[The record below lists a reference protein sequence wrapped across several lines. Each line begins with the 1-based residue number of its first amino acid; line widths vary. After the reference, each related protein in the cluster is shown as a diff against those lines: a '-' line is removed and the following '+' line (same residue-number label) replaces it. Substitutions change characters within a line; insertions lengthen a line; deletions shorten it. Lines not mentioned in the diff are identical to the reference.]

1 MKVRIRFHKNQS
13 AFRHLLGELDF
24 ERDIFFPIY
33 TLHIDRLEVDQ
44 FLLRNFNS
52 INQIFKNQFIR
63 KDNQLILIGD
73 LNFFNSFVEEIK
85 TFDAGLASDIK
96 NYLDKF
102 QKSSSFRYEIG
113 NRIFNSENKYV
124 MGILNVTPDSFF
136 DGGKFLSTM
145 ELKERI
151 DEFIDSGVDIIDIGG
166 ESTRPGSEPID
177 AEEELK
183 RILPAVEYAL
193 SKNLIVSID
202 TYKSKVAQKC
212 LELGVQIINDI
223 SGLKFD
229 PEMADVC
236 ANYHATAILM
246 HIRGTPKNMQ
256 VNPFYSDTMA
266 EIFDELNES
275 IKIGL
280 SKGIKRI
287 IVDPGIGF
295 GKRLFDN
302 FEILNRIEELKFL
315 GYPILIGASRKS
327 FIGRLLNLEVQD
339 RLTGTIV
346 ANAVSLYAG
355 ANFIRV
361 HDYSEAIQTKKL
373 IEAILHPQKLL

>member
-1 MKVRIRFHKNQS
+1 MKVRIRFHKNQMV
-13 AFRHLLGELDF
+13 FQHLLGGFDF
-24 ERDIFFPIY
+24 ERDIFFPTY
-33 TLHIDRLEVDQ
+33 TLHIDQLDVEH
-44 FLLRNFNS
+44 FLLRNFDS
-52 INQIFKNQFIR
+52 ISQVFKKQFIR

-73 LNFFNSFVEEIK
+73 LNLFNSFFEEIK
-85 TFDAGLASDIK
+85 TFDEGVASIIK
-96 NYLDKF
+96 DYLDKY
-102 QKSSSFRYEIG
+102 QKSNSFEYKIG
-113 NRIFNSENKYV
+113 NRIFNGKKKYV
-124 MGILNVTPDSFF
+124 IGILNVTPDSFF

-145 ELKERI
+145 ELTKRI

-177 AEEELK
+177 ADEELK

-212 LELGVQIINDI
+212 SELGAQIINDI
-223 SGLKFD
+223 SGFQFD

-236 ANYHATAILM
+236 ANYNATVILM
-246 HIRGTPKNMQ
+246 HIRRTPKDMQ

-266 EIFDELNES
+266 EIFDELNVS
-275 IKIGL
+275 IKIAL
-280 SKGIKRI
+280 SKGIKQM

-327 FIGRLLNLEVQD
+327 FIGRLLNLDVQE
-339 RLTGTIV
+339 RLAGTIV